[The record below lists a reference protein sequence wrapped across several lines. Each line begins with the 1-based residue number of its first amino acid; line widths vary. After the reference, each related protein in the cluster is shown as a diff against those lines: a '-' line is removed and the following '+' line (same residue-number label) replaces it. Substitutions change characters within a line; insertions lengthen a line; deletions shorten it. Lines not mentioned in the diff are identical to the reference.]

1 MNAAFAQYSRQRK
14 ANVFDAFDVIMV
26 GRDVE
31 NRIFIVGNGAAN
43 AAQCSGNAVESGPFA
58 VDNLIGSIADAV
70 IDLSFN
76 FRSERFAEFFRQF
89 VERNRAGISGR
100 PDQHFAVTVFADN
113 IGMNGLRGNAE
124 VIAEQGTEAGGI
136 KNRAGAD
143 NALFGKPESLRA
155 TSVII
160 SAGLEVIIK
169 VVSGAA

>member
-76 FRSERFAEFFRQF
+76 FRSERFA
-89 VERNRAGISGR
+89 VPAS
-100 PDQHFAVTVFADN
+100 PADQTS
-113 IGMNGLRGNAE
+113 
-124 VIAEQGTEAGGI
+124 T
-136 KNRAGAD
+136 
-143 NALFGKPESLRA
+143 SLSPCSPITLA
-155 TSVII
+155 
-160 SAGLEVIIK
+160 
-169 VVSGAA
+169 

>member
-58 VDNLIGSIADAV
+58 VDNLIGGIADAV

-124 VIAEQGTEAGGI
+124 VIAEVSRTVPEPI
-136 KNRAGAD
+136 TRS
-143 NALFGKPESLRA
+143 LGKPESLRA

>member
-1 MNAAFAQYSRQRK
+1 
-14 ANVFDAFDVIMV
+14 
-26 GRDVE
+26 
-31 NRIFIVGNGAAN
+31 
-43 AAQCSGNAVESGPFA
+43 
-58 VDNLIGSIADAV
+58 
-70 IDLSFN
+70 
-76 FRSERFAEFFRQF
+76 
-89 VERNRAGISGR
+89 
-100 PDQHFAVTVFADN
+100 
-113 IGMNGLRGNAE
+113 MNGLRGNAE